1 MKRIFKLFLC
11 LLMLFS
17 FTNITRALDEEGEY
31 VSAKAVA
38 ENYKKTNFIEALL
51 KEARRENPKAD
62 ISVVV
67 DEEKH
72 EIRLVSEDEEPM
84 IFTYNDEYISLL
96 GEAPTSLET
105 FDLGLY
111 IAQVMYSQNMVYALL
126 DTMGYNNYD
135 VEITGENDEEIEP
148 DMAFYNEY
156 GFYMKSETVNFG
168 DENNT
173 CDEESE
179 ECVQYSGSATY
190 LQEIRIS
197 LNKAKI
203 AHLVETYGVERADFL
218 KLIEAQKPVVTVKK
232 KGSASQVSWDQ
243 DFNAKTYGIF
253 RSDKKDGSFKKIAT
267 VNQPD
272 EIDGSKLT
280 YKDKK
285 VTYGK
290 TYYYKVKA
298 YGYENNAT
306 SDVVKFKMV
315 PGKVNNVRLTS
326 IKTDS
331 IKVNFDKQN
340 ESGYVVERSTDGKK
354 WTTVKTITKASTLS
368 YTDSK
373 LSANKRYYYRVKAY
387 KKVGSKKVY
396 GTYSDVVSA
405 KTAPAKPKLS
415 IKVNSWDS
423 FEIKATE
430 VKGATKYVFTRATKK
445 DGEYTRIAE
454 LGGTTFN
461 DEGLTYGTTYYYK
474 VKACNSDNKCSGYS
488 SYVSKKAELQKP
500 GLSLETS
507 KDIPMTIRVSKIANV
522 DGFEVY
528 RATKEKGDY
537 KKIATVTNTPSYMD
551 MTAKKGTTYYYKVK
565 SFVTINGSV
574 KRSGYSDI
582 KYKKAAYQAP
592 AEPSV
597 PEVQSFVTTNPS
609 ELNGAYGYGEY
620 ILRIY
625 AITNEKIVVNL
636 DPGGMGADFLVTL
649 VDGKLVNE
657 EEGVT
662 IEFTTERNE
671 LYATVSGFG
680 DSELNGKYHRTA
692 QMDLDDFYQIFMG
705 QEEFLQTKY
714 NGKFVNGDN
723 VVYMYQVDEVNV
735 RVKGTIDGQAV
746 SFAIEIRED
755 EGLRI
760 DGMNGSYT
768 GDVVD
773 NLLTL
778 KHVNNDTTVFDVTL
792 YSDDGI
798 TKQQVAE
805 IFYE

>member
-31 VSAKAVA
+31 VSAKSVA

-51 KEARRENPKAD
+51 KQARRENPKAD
-62 ISVVV
+62 LTVEV

-72 EIRLVSEDEEPM
+72 EIRLVSEGEEPM
-84 IFTYNDEYISLL
+84 VFTYNDEYISLL

-105 FDLGLY
+105 FDFGLY
-111 IAQVMYSQNMVYALL
+111 FAQMMYSQNMVYALL

-135 VEITGENDEEIEP
+135 LEITNENDDEIEP

-156 GFYMKSETVNFG
+156 GIYMKSETVNFG

-232 KGSASQVSWDQ
+232 KGSVSQVSWDQ
-243 DFNAKTYGIF
+243 DFNAKKYGIF

-285 VTYGK
+285 VKYGK

-326 IKTDS
+326 IKTNS

-340 ESGYVVERSTDGKK
+340 ESGYVIERSTDGKK
-354 WTTVKTITKASTLS
+354 WKTVKTITKASTLS
-368 YTDSK
+368 YTDK
-373 LSANKRYYYRVKAY
+373 GLSANKKYYYRVKAY

-396 GTYSDVVSA
+396 GTNSDVVSA
-405 KTAPAKPKLS
+405 KTAPAKTKLS
-415 IKVNSWDS
+415 IKVSAWNNFKLSINES
-423 FEIKATE
+423 
-430 VKGATKYVFTRATKK
+430 KGATKYVITRATKK
-445 DGEYTRIAE
+445 DGEYKTIAE
-454 LGGTTFN
+454 IEGLVFN
-461 DEGLTYGTTYYYK
+461 DEDLTYGQTYYYK
-474 VKACNSDNKCSGYS
+474 VKACNADNKCSGYS
-488 SYVSKKAELQKP
+488 SYVSKKVELQKP
-500 GLSLETS
+500 SISIENGKT
-507 KDIPMTIRVSKIANV
+507 IPMTIKVGRLTNV

-528 RATKEKGDY
+528 RSTSEKGEY

-551 MTAKKGTTYYYKVK
+551 MTAKKGTTYYYKVR
-565 SFVTINGSV
+565 SFVMINGQPKNS
-574 KRSGYSDI
+574 SYSDI